1 MAEDTERAKSQAR
14 AQIDTL
20 VEMMSALTKA
30 QDEGEAEY
38 DGEMCDEDYI
48 RERISE
54 DPLSVQVRSD
64 WHTPGDEGESVE
76 FEILLCTG
84 GPAVRIIGELRE
96 NYNEPES
103 ATVQYQ
109 DWFTPW
115 VDYSETTEE
124 EDKAILRY
132 CQHFYYGE

>member
-14 AQIDTL
+14 AQIESI
-20 VEMMSALTKA
+20 VEMVNAHRKA
-30 QDEGEAEY
+30 NDDGETEY
-38 DGEMCDEDYI
+38 EGEMCDEDSMSQ
-48 RERISE
+48 RISE

-96 NYNEPES
+96 NYSEPKS